1 MAKLYISDMH
11 FFHDNLNHRMD
22 CRGFKNAEELN
33 AHMIRQ
39 WNSRVTDKDEV
50 FLLGDFSAGYCI
62 GTTHVLEKLNGKLHL
77 ILGNHDGFLEDKRF
91 DRSRFVWIKE
101 YAEIRDNKRKVI
113 LCHYPVFCYNGQ
125 YRRNAEEVFYT
136 YMLYGHVHNTRE
148 WQLMYLP
155 NAYMFTLLSSYAS
168 DFFAN
173 VARISPGYNMQF
185 IGILRLFQGIQ
196 PLFLYFLKKASP
208 PQYTTCGGYSTG
220 AAGSSAKRLSSRP
233 TVACPVF
240 CMMVTL

>member
-77 ILGNHDGFLEDKRF
+77 ILANHDELLEDKRF

-136 YMLYGHVHNTRE
+136 YMLYGHVHNSMDEMLVDRFIKETRQARRVIREGHAPEPVPCQMINCFCMFSDYIPLTLDE
-148 WQLMYLP
+148 WIAVDADRRAKL
-155 NAYMFTLLSSYAS
+155 
-168 DFFAN
+168 
-173 VARISPGYNMQF
+173 
-185 IGILRLFQGIQ
+185 
-196 PLFLYFLKKASP
+196 
-208 PQYTTCGGYSTG
+208 PQYEVQS
-220 AAGSSAKRLSSRP
+220 
-233 TVACPVF
+233 
-240 CMMVTL
+240 